1 MKIKNTL
8 FGFFFIV
15 LFASTSVNADV
26 TTILAK
32 KAAES
37 YVEKIIHDPEKQSKF
52 LEMVKK
58 DSVLKEK
65 VVTRLKAFISNPKF
79 SAYRSKAIDFLS
91 EIDKK

>member
-1 MKIKNTL
+1 MT
-8 FGFFFIV
+8 

-26 TTILAK
+26 TTVLAK

-52 LEMVKK
+52 LAMVKK